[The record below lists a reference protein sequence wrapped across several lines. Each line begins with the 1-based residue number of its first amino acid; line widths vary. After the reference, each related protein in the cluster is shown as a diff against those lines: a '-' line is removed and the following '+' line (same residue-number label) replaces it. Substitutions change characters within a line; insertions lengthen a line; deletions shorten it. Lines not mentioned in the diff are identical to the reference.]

1 MRVFQSKPRA
11 VVNVVALGA
20 MFIPGAAPVA
30 LTVRSLG
37 AGWTLG
43 NGVCVA
49 IEGVL
54 QHRKAVKAP
63 NPKFEKF
70 VFSGWPGAE
79 ALNAHLDRIKPADA

>member
-1 MRVFQSKPRA
+1 MRVFQSKNRA

-30 LTVRSLG
+30 LPVRSLG

-63 NPKFEKF
+63 RFEKF